1 MMSKLDACLIKHLSL
16 IKVILAVNLLVLA
29 VLLAVAAGVLHAR
42 YEGTL
47 PLYRLWLGG
56 GLPLPGPVVLGRDEL
71 MSADY
76 RDANVALHRAF
87 YQSMPDRL
95 HRPLHMPAHASCAV
109 VGSSGNL
116 LSSGYGPQI
125 DAHSVVF
132 RINEAPTRGYT
143 ADVGQKTTVR
153 VAWVGAVHK
162 LAAGPGQ
169 DLVLTGVLPEYASVL
184 LDYASLFATYGS
196 VHKVHEHYIQ
206 RVRRYTRAKTSTGLL
221 AVFMATT
228 LCDRVDVY
236 GFGQRAPGQWD
247 HYFDSTVS
255 MPNQGQGHDT
265 VNETGLL
272 KTLQQLGYIRLHAGV
287 R

>member
-1 MMSKLDACLIKHLSL
+1 MH
-16 IKVILAVNLLVLA
+16 
-29 VLLAVAAGVLHAR
+29 R

-132 RINEAPTRGYT
+132 RINEAPTRVYGRC
-143 ADVGQKTTVR
+143 GPENHSSGGMG
-153 VAWVGAVHK
+153 GAVHK

-169 DLVLTGVLPEYASVL
+169 DLVLTGSCLNMLRCCWIMLRFLPRMAV
-184 LDYASLFATYGS
+184 FIRCM
-196 VHKVHEHYIQ
+196 EHYIQ

-228 LCDRVDVY
+228 FAI
-236 GFGQRAPGQWD
+236 G
-247 HYFDSTVS
+247 S
-255 MPNQGQGHDT
+255 MCTGLAKGRPANGIIILIRLSRCRTRGQGQ
-265 VNETGLL
+265 
-272 KTLQQLGYIRLHAGV
+272 
-287 R
+287 